1 MKLFG
6 KMIDWAF
13 VALWIAWM
21 GVQRRRLFWY
31 LLVGLGECSMRYKVR
46 TQLTDVYG
54 EFEEISGWVEA
65 DSLLDAA
72 AVFML
77 DRPTDEIATA
87 EYLDPVLVVSEDYV
101 LGNYSHE
108 CVRIG
113 MDYAVGLRELSQD

>member
-1 MKLFG
+1 
-6 KMIDWAF
+6 
-13 VALWIAWM
+13 
-21 GVQRRRLFWY
+21 
-31 LLVGLGECSMRYKVR
+31 MRYKVR

-108 CVRIG
+108 CVRIA
-113 MDYAVGLRELSQD
+113 MDHAVGLR

>member
-1 MKLFG
+1 MSRF
-6 KMIDWAF
+6 
-13 VALWIAWM
+13 
-21 GVQRRRLFWY
+21 
-31 LLVGLGECSMRYKVR
+31 LLVGLWGSSMRYKVR

-77 DRPTDEIATA
+77 DRPTDEKATA

-108 CVRIG
+108 CVRIC

>member
-1 MKLFG
+1 
-6 KMIDWAF
+6 
-13 VALWIAWM
+13 
-21 GVQRRRLFWY
+21 
-31 LLVGLGECSMRYKVR
+31 MRYKVR

-54 EFEEISGWVEA
+54 EVEEISGWVEA

-108 CVRIG
+108 CDRIG
-113 MDYAVGLRELSQD
+113 MDYAVGLRE

>member
-1 MKLFG
+1 MSRF
-6 KMIDWAF
+6 
-13 VALWIAWM
+13 
-21 GVQRRRLFWY
+21 
-31 LLVGLGECSMRYKVR
+31 LLVGLWGSSMRYKVR

-77 DRPTDEIATA
+77 ERPTDEIATA

>member
-1 MKLFG
+1 
-6 KMIDWAF
+6 
-13 VALWIAWM
+13 
-21 GVQRRRLFWY
+21 
-31 LLVGLGECSMRYKVR
+31 MRYKVR

-72 AVFML
+72 AVFMRG
-77 DRPTDEIATA
+77 RPTDEIATA

>member
-1 MKLFG
+1 
-6 KMIDWAF
+6 
-13 VALWIAWM
+13 
-21 GVQRRRLFWY
+21 
-31 LLVGLGECSMRYKVR
+31 MRYKVR
-46 TQLTDVYG
+46 TQLSDVYG

>member
-1 MKLFG
+1 
-6 KMIDWAF
+6 
-13 VALWIAWM
+13 
-21 GVQRRRLFWY
+21 
-31 LLVGLGECSMRYKVR
+31 MRYKVR

-54 EFEEISGWVEA
+54 EFEEISGCVEA
-65 DSLLDAA
+65 DSLLEAA